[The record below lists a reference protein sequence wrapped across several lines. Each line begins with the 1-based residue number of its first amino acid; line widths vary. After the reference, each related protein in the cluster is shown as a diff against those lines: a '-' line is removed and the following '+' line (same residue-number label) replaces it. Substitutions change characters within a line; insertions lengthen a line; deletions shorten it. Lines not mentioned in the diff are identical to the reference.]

1 MASEILES
9 VPRTVPG
16 IVDRAANLY
25 GDRVFL
31 RDRSGPLLTFRALK
45 ETAEHIAA
53 CLQSLGLEKGARAAI
68 MLPNSQHYLTIG
80 LGILKAGMVEVP
92 IHPANRGVVLHHQLS
107 QSGTQILFTD
117 QDGLARILE
126 IEAIS
131 NLKRVVLVGDGT
143 ASPPAQSPYEG
154 TSFDRF
160 LDRADQF
167 QPTDV
172 RYSDV
177 ASVIYTS
184 GTTGPS
190 KGAVVAH
197 NHNVGIAK
205 STVDLTG
212 ASADDTLLLMFPLT
226 HAGGKYG
233 TSLTAL
239 LAGATVYMEKFSASG
254 FWDSVRREGVTT
266 FLYLG
271 SILPLLWKQ
280 PSRPTDADNTV
291 SRAWGAAAPAQLIKP
306 FEERFGLR
314 LIEIYGQAETGNAT
328 YSRPGRDKVGSCG
341 EAADH
346 LDVAILDES
355 DERCPPDEIGEIAV
369 RPRQPHTIVREYLGM
384 PEETLR
390 AFRNLWFH
398 TGDRGRMDADGCLYF
413 VDRLKDAIRRRGENI
428 SAWEVE
434 QVVFGNPDVVE
445 VAAYA
450 VPSDLGEDE
459 VMIAVVMRAESTA
472 TPEDLSRFCSSRM
485 AAFSAPRFIRV
496 VSSLPK
502 NASERV
508 QKYLLRGE
516 GITSDTWDR
525 DAPTLAAGRLSD
537 EDPA

>member
-1 MASEILES
+1 MPSNDGPAMNLNLLNT

-16 IVDRAANLY
+16 IVDRAADLY

-31 RDRSGPLLTFRALK
+31 RDRSGPLLTFRSLK
-45 ETAEHIAA
+45 ESAEHVAA
-53 CLQSLGLEKGARAAI
+53 CLQGLGLKKGDRAAI
-68 MLPNSQHYLTIG
+68 MLPNSQHYLTIW
-80 LGILKAGMVEVP
+80 LGILKAGLVEVP

-117 QDGLARILE
+117 SDGLASLQSVE
-126 IEAIS
+126 GMS
-131 NLKRVVLVGDGT
+131 SLKRLVLVGDR
-143 ASPPAQSPYEG
+143 ADDPPTKSPYETG
-154 TSFDRF
+154 SFNQF
-160 LDRADQF
+160 LDQTVQF
-167 QPTDV
+167 HPTEV
-172 RYSDV
+172 VYSDV

-197 NHNVGIAK
+197 NHNVAIART
-205 STVDLTG
+205 TVDLVG
-212 ASADDTLLLMFPLT
+212 ATAADTLLLMFPLT
-226 HAGGKYG
+226 HAGGKFG

-239 LAGATVYMEKFSASG
+239 LAGSTVYMEKFSASG
-254 FWDSVRREGVTT
+254 FWDSVRRGEVTT

-280 PSRPTDADNTV
+280 PSRPTDTDNTV
-291 SRAWGAAAPAQLIKP
+291 SRAWGAAAPAHLIKP

-328 YSRPGRDKVGSCG
+328 YSRPGRDKLGSCG

-346 LDVAILDES
+346 LEVAIVDQS
-355 DERCPPDEIGEIAV
+355 DERCPPDEVGEIVV
-369 RPRQPHTIVREYLGM
+369 RPREPHTIVREYLNM

-398 TGDRGRMDADGCLYF
+398 TGDRGRMDADGRLYF

-434 QVVFGNPDVVE
+434 QVVMAHPEVVE

-450 VPSDLGEDE
+450 IPSELGEDE

-472 TPEDLSRFCSSRM
+472 TPQDISHFCSSRM

-496 VSSLPK
+496 VTSLPK

-508 QKYLLRGE
+508 QKYLLRDQGV
-516 GITSDTWDR
+516 TSDTWDR
-525 DAPTLAAGRLSD
+525 DAPLPHSG
-537 EDPA
+537 